1 MALADALDGMLR
13 RMHDL
18 HPEDLPA
25 LAAAAIA
32 VVGGRDVQI
41 YLSDLAQD
49 VLLRAGG
56 DGDPELDID
65 ATVAGRSY
73 RTVAPAIV
81 ETAGGQRVW
90 VPLLDGADRIGV
102 LSGVFDVAGEAEVEA
117 IERIAELFSELT
129 LARSQYGDALALG
142 RRRRPLSLASELR
155 WAMLPPR
162 TFATPRFTVAAIVE
176 PAYDIAG
183 DSFDYSVFGS
193 TMHVGLFDAMGHGL
207 EASRIANLVV
217 ASYRHARRTGLGLV
231 ESYRSMDAAIAG
243 EFPENKF
250 ATAAMAQLDAEHGT
264 LEILL
269 AGHHRPLL
277 LRDGRMVDTFEVP
290 ATLPV
295 GLGDAAPESR
305 SFVLQPDD
313 RVLFF
318 SDGVIEARSADGEDF
333 GVERLADFLVRA
345 AASNEEPAETMR
357 RLSKA
362 ILAHHGA
369 PLEDDA
375 TLLLLEWRRPTG

>member
-1 MALADALDGMLR
+1 MALADALQGMLR

-25 LAAAAIA
+25 LAAAAVA
-32 VVGGRDVQI
+32 VIGGRDVQI
-41 YLSDLAQD
+41 YFSDLAQD

-56 DGDPELDID
+56 DGEPELDID
-65 ATVAGRSY
+65 ATVAGRAY

-81 ETAGGQRVW
+81 DVEGGQRAW
-90 VPLLDGADRIGV
+90 ITLLDGADRIGV
-102 LSGVFDVAGEAEVEA
+102 LSAVFGAVGEVELSDLEAVAG
-117 IERIAELFSELT
+117 LFAELT

-142 RRRRPLSLASELR
+142 RRRQPLSLASELR

-162 TFATPRFTVAAIVE
+162 TFATKRFTVAAVVE
-176 PAYDIAG
+176 PAYAIAG
-183 DSFDYSVFGS
+183 DSFDYSVYGS
-193 TMHVGLFDAMGHGL
+193 TLHIGLFDAMGHGL
-207 EASRIANLVV
+207 ESSRIANLVV
-217 ASYRHARRTGLGLV
+217 AAYRHSRRNGLELV
-231 ESYRSMDAAIAG
+231 DAYREMDAAVTT
-243 EFPENKF
+243 EFTETRF
-250 ATAAMAQLDAEHGT
+250 ATAVMAQLDAEIGT
-264 LEILL
+264 LELLL

-277 LRDGRMVDTFEVP
+277 LRSGGMVDTFDVP

-295 GLGDAAPESR
+295 GLGDVAPESR
-305 SFVLQPDD
+305 TFGLQPDD

-345 AASNEEPAETMR
+345 AASHEQPAETMR

-362 ILAHHGA
+362 ILAHQGA
-369 PLEDDA
+369 PLADDA
-375 TLLLLEWRRPTG
+375 TMLLLEWRRPPG

>member
-32 VVGGRDVQI
+32 VVGGRDVQM
-41 YLSDLAQD
+41 YFSDLGQD

-56 DGDPELDID
+56 EGELELDID
-65 ATVAGRSY
+65 ATVAGRAY
-73 RTVAPAIV
+73 RTVSPAVIDV
-81 ETAGGQRVW
+81 EGGQRVW
-90 VPLLDGADRIGV
+90 HTLLDGADRIGV
-102 LSGVFDVAGEAEVEA
+102 ISAVFDAVGEAELEA
-117 IERIAELFSELT
+117 LERIAGLSAELT
-129 LARSQYGDALALG
+129 VARSQYGDALALG

-162 TFATPRFTVAAIVE
+162 TFATDRVTVAAVVE
-176 PAYDIAG
+176 PAYEIAG
-183 DSFDYSVFGS
+183 DSFDYSIYGS
-193 TMHVGLFDAMGHGL
+193 IVHIGVFDAMGHGL

-217 ASYRHARRTGLGLV
+217 AGYRHGRRAGLDLV
-231 ESYRSMDAAIAG
+231 DTYRSMDAAVTS
-243 EFPENKF
+243 EFTETRF
-250 ATAAMAQLDAEHGT
+250 ATAVLGRLDTDTGV
-264 LEILL
+264 LEVLL

-277 LRDGRMVDTFEVP
+277 LRDGGMVDTFDVP
-290 ATLPV
+290 PTLPV
-295 GLGDAAPESR
+295 GLGDVAPETR
-305 SFVLQPDD
+305 SYGLQPGD

-333 GVERLADFLVRA
+333 GVDRLADFLVRA
-345 AASNEEPAETMR
+345 AASHEQAGETMR

-362 ILAHHGA
+362 ILAHQGA

-375 TLLLLEWRRPTG
+375 TLVLLEWRRPPG